1 MSSLVGA
8 KLKNKVFLPFCNEK
22 IHPVLKLTEDV
33 EKNHGPDIWQGYHIY
48 HALHKI
54 AGISRGS

>member
-1 MSSLVGA
+1 MSSLVA
-8 KLKNKVFLPFCNEK
+8 KLKNVFFYLFCNEK
-22 IHPVLKLTEDV
+22 IHLVLKLTEDV
-33 EKNHGPDIWQGYHIY
+33 EKNNGPDIWQGYHIY